1 MVLSIISIIANITFN
16 IIIFLKLFTARV
28 HMPDGGLSIYH
39 LSALDKLNAADLTIL
54 VYLQILISMVAVILS
69 IFVLGKVK
77 ADIMKKPQIIS
88 FIASVVMFIVLMI
101 VTILIHPK
109 Y

>member
-28 HMPDGGLSIYH
+28 HMPDGGFSVYH

>member
-28 HMPDGGLSIYH
+28 HMPDGGFSVYH
-39 LSALDKLNAADLTIL
+39 LSALDKLNAAELTIL

>member
-1 MVLSIISIIANITFN
+1 MVLSIISIIVNIAFN
-16 IIIFLKLFTARV
+16 VIIFLKLFTARV
-28 HMPDGGLSIYH
+28 HMPDGGLSVYH
-39 LSALDKLNAADLTIL
+39 FSALDKLNAAELTIL

-69 IFVLGKVK
+69 IFALGKVK